1 MIEENNQWDS
11 SISLGKPME
20 VASML
25 YILICDDDTAM
36 LTKIGQHVRDFLAVR
51 NIKGKIF
58 SYSDA
63 SKISDQIL
71 TSCDIVF
78 LDVDF
83 ETEEYNGLDIAKRL
97 RKLRNDSIIIFV
109 TNFIEYAPEG
119 YEVHA
124 FRYILK
130 CNLDNDIYPYLSQAI
145 EQISKRKESIK
156 IQVNGEIIDLP
167 IDNILYFEIQQHIIT
182 AYVLKYLQK
191 KDVKTYSFYG
201 SLSDLENR
209 LEPQGFLRIHKS
221 FLVNMSHLKKFQCRE
236 ALLDT
241 GAILRVGEK
250 GYAENKKKY
259 LMWKGWQ

>member
-1 MIEENNQWDS
+1 MIEDINQWDS
-11 SISLGKPME
+11 SISLGKPLE
-20 VASML
+20 AASML
-25 YILICDDDTAM
+25 CILICDDDTAM
-36 LTKIGQHVRDFLAVR
+36 LTKIGQHIRDFLAVR
-51 NIKGKIF
+51 NIKGKIYSF
-58 SYSDA
+58 SDA

-71 TSCDIVF
+71 TSCDIVL
-78 LDVDF
+78 LDIDF
-83 ETEEYNGLDIAKRL
+83 ETEAYNGLDLAKRL

-130 CNLDNDIYPYLSQAI
+130 SNLENDIHPYFSQAI
-145 EQISKRKESIK
+145 EQIRKRKEIIK

-167 IDNILYFEIQQHIIT
+167 LDNILYFEIQQHIIT
-182 AYVLKYLQK
+182 AYVLKHSQK
-191 KDVKTYSFYG
+191 KDVKTYNFYG
-201 SLSDLENR
+201 SLSDLEHR

-241 GAILRVGEK
+241 GMILRVGEK